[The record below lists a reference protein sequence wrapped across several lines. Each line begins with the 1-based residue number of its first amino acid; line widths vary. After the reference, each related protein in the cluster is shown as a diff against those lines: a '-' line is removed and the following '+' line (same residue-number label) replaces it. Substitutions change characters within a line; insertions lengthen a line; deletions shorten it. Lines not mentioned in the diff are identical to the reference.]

1 MTDDRLVELLTDAY
15 AGAALGRLVTHDTI
29 TRGTANRVF
38 GRLVEVV
45 VPHEPFAGLPEPVA
59 GAARARLQ
67 RMLEAGL
74 MTGEADLREIH
85 RLGWTEPLRP
95 GGRWAADLL
104 SCPICSSFHALWIA
118 HVATRRARPWSARW
132 WVRLFAAW
140 GAAQFIIRH
149 SASPESVDEWVAW
162 AIMEVSGDS

>member
-1 MTDDRLVELLTDAY
+1 MRDDKLVELLTDAY
-15 AGAALGRLVTHDTI
+15 AAAAMGRLVTHDTI
-29 TRGTANRVF
+29 TRGAANRVF
-38 GRLVEVV
+38 GSLVEVM
-45 VPHEPFAGLPEPVA
+45 VPTAAFAGYPEPLA

-67 RMLEAGL
+67 RQLEAGL
-74 MTGEADLREIH
+74 VTGEADLRELH
-85 RLGWTEPLRP
+85 RLGWTDSLWR
-95 GGRWAADLL
+95 GGRWIADLL

-149 SASPESVDEWVAW
+149 SASPESADEWVAW
-162 AIMEVSGDS
+162 AIMEVSGD